1 MFVYWFL
8 MTIHVIV
15 AICLTVVVL
24 LQSGKGGG
32 LAGAFGGGGGAAQ
45 TMFGGRGAG
54 DVLTRTTQVLG
65 GTFMVTSLALFLLGG
80 SIQGGSI
87 SGDTQRRIEELRR
100 EAFQD
105 APPPITLPPATGLPG
120 GGAGESPIQVPATPP
135 ADGGAGAVPPAGD
148 PPATGDAPSGD
159 GGASSSDDGGS

>member
-15 AICLTVVVL
+15 SICLLIVVL

-80 SIQGGSI
+80 SIQGGDI

-100 EAFQD
+100 EALQD
-105 APPPITLPPATGLPG
+105 APAPVTLPPATGLPG
-120 GGAGESPIQVPATPP
+120 GGGLGDTPIQLPATPP
-135 ADGGAGAVPPAGD
+135 DGGTAPAGD
-148 PPATGDAPSGD
+148 APSSDTPSGD
-159 GGASSSDDGGS
+159 GGTSSSDEGGS